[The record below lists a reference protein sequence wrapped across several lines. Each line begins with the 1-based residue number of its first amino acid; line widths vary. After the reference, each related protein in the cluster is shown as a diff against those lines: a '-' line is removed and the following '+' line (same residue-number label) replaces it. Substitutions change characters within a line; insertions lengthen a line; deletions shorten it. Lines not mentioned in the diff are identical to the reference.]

1 MSFGSRSLPK
11 SIRHWPPVPAM
22 LNFLYL
28 SFPSVSLTMANLKRR
43 IERKRKPVARPP
55 SACPVSCK
63 ANCIT
68 TATISD
74 TNVTAT
80 LRASSP
86 MPTSFVLR
94 FPMAS
99 GPSIRMMMRYAI
111 PKPITTPTARPSSIF
126 SNVFIAFCF
135 CFLSLFLLR
144 CSSTSSKNTGGW
156 GSAVAAWLSAES
168 FRILLCL
175 AFRLHGICP

>member
-80 LRASSP
+80 LKASSP

-94 FPMAS
+94 YSMAS

-126 SNVFIAFCF
+126 SNVFIAFS
-135 CFLSLFLLR
+135 FLFFVLVLASVFFDLVEEYGR
-144 CSSTSSKNTGGW
+144 V